1 MFTLFIDL
9 ALAMV
14 AALMIPKGHYMIT
27 RQLAAVPLA
36 VALVDAAFA
45 SQLQLSLTPV
55 ISALVIALQ
64 VVILGLGLTVPRS
77 RRLREAVT
85 VLLPFLALGSLL
97 LEPVIVDTASLFP
110 TFAPWLEWLP
120 LTLFCRGCSGD
131 LLAMVLLT
139 AEGAALWA
147 VSLLPDKH

>member
-14 AALMIPKGHYMIT
+14 AALMILKGHYMIT

-64 VVILGLGLTVPRS
+64 VVILAASGEV
-77 RRLREAVT
+77 LRED
-85 VLLPFLALGSLL
+85 
-97 LEPVIVDTASLFP
+97 VIRARNKRARRRRREEMARDRVAFEQ
-110 TFAPWLEWLP
+110 AAQ
-120 LTLFCRGCSGD
+120 CRTR
-131 LLAMVLLT
+131 M
-139 AEGAALWA
+139 AACA
-147 VSLLPDKH
+147 